1 MKLAG
6 LYRAVAEVFDGPLD
20 IERHARKA
28 LLETADRQN
37 LDYPSLSRLRQQYK
51 MHMADAGD

>member
-28 LLETADRQN
+28 LLETADRAF
-37 LDYPSLSRLRQQYK
+37 YTVRTRHCRMFS
-51 MHMADAGD
+51 